1 MKTWNE
7 NKEISTNQLSDDEN
21 DNFNFYF
28 ALDGQPYQQ
37 DAPKKSINVLFRLI
51 FLINILALQKI
62 SLMLN
67 DQTNKKRNIRF
78 CIHKKKFCQDDK
90 LKIMAK
96 STLLVLAKTIT
107 WVKLRNL
114 N

>member
-1 MKTWNE
+1 
-7 NKEISTNQLSDDEN
+7 
-21 DNFNFYF
+21 
-28 ALDGQPYQQ
+28 
-37 DAPKKSINVLFRLI
+37 
-51 FLINILALQKI
+51 
-62 SLMLN
+62 MLN

-90 LKIMAK
+90 LKFMAK

-114 N
+114 NLTQTAKSVAINHSIGTYSEIQKSNISYINQARLNA